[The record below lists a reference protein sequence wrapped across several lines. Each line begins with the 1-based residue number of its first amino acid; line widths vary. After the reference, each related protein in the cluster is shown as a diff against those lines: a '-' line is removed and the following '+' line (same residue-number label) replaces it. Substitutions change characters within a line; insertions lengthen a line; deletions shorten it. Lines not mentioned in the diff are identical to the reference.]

1 MIKSLSPYNLT
12 IPFVAP
18 LSGLTCTEFTLEI
31 FVWNGSKATPP
42 IEPSYSK
49 TIANPTASIGN
60 TKVNIAR
67 LVNDFIDFTP
77 YDTLV
82 TELVNGNNQQW
93 VKTQVKYLTSNV
105 TDLLPQE
112 INVDLMVKG
121 YSYGMDGA
129 NAQPPSNN
137 IFLSGIEF
145 KVQRNGYFV
154 LPILIQETVT
164 PLATLAITLIE
175 EDVAPFYDITYIET
189 GTHDEIYYRYRLQ
202 PETFWTVG
210 DVFLGPSPFAVEL
223 PATLGTYDVQ
233 IFTFDTINNV
243 NVYSNIYEFIIT

>member
-105 TDLLPQE
+105 TD
-112 INVDLMVKG
+112 
-121 YSYGMDGA
+121 S
-129 NAQPPSNN
+129 
-137 IFLSGIEF
+137 
-145 KVQRNGYFV
+145 
-154 LPILIQETVT
+154 
-164 PLATLAITLIE
+164 
-175 EDVAPFYDITYIET
+175 
-189 GTHDEIYYRYRLQ
+189 
-202 PETFWTVG
+202 
-210 DVFLGPSPFAVEL
+210 
-223 PATLGTYDVQ
+223 
-233 IFTFDTINNV
+233 
-243 NVYSNIYEFIIT
+243 

>member
-18 LSGLTCTEFTLEI
+18 FSGLTCTEFTLEI
-31 FVWNGSKATPP
+31 FVWNGSKAEPP

-60 TKVNIAR
+60 AKVNIAR

-93 VKTQVKYLTSNV
+93 VKTQVKYLTDDI

-129 NAQPPSNN
+129 NAQPPTNN
-137 IFLSGIEF
+137 IFLSGTEF
-145 KVQRNGYFV
+145 KVQKNGYFV

-164 PLATLAITLIE
+164 PLATLTITLIE

-189 GTHDEIYYRYRLQ
+189 GTHDDILYRYRLQ
-202 PETFWTVG
+202 PDTTWIIGFEA
-210 DVFLGPSPFAVEL
+210 LGASPFAVEL
-223 PATLGTYDVQ
+223 PTVAGLYDVQ

-243 NVYSNIYEFIIT
+243 NVYSNIYVLTIT